1 LVYIM
6 TCTWVACKVASPIK
20 VKAMYCMCHNTHVE
34 HLEIQTGQHG
44 ITPSS
49 PIPITKQPSG
59 HQLIGQD
66 DVENHIGQH
75 GIKTPPSL
83 IPSTKQLG
91 SHWLI
96 G

>member
-1 LVYIM
+1 
-6 TCTWVACKVASPIK
+6 
-20 VKAMYCMCHNTHVE
+20 
-34 HLEIQTGQHG
+34 
-44 ITPSS
+44 
-49 PIPITKQPSG
+49 
-59 HQLIGQD
+59 LIGQD